1 MKIYVPA
8 DLMEALKKKE
18 RLGQNWMKLC
28 LAQKVV
34 HF

>member
-1 MKIYVPA
+1 MKMYVVA
-8 DLMEALKKKE
+8 VEALKE
-18 RLGQNWMKLC
+18 RERWGQNWMKPS